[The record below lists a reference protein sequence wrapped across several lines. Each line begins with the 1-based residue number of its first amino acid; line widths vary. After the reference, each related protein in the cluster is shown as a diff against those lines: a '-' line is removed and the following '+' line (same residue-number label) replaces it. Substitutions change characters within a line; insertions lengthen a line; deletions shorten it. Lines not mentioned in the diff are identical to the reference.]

1 MPEPFEYWHLKCTYD
16 RLYFQCTLNLL
27 VFFVLDI
34 VLNTEQ
40 SKETLL
46 VHVSK
51 ENYPFYKCMVISFNN
66 LKHVQDEL
74 QIITKPEVFWYPAK
88 VKVAGRNQRSK
99 SMHRTWYM
107 LSVTPTARQINVVI
121 LVSKIILYWLNS

>member
-1 MPEPFEYWHLKCTYD
+1 MLLRQIVLTV
-16 RLYFQCTLNLL
+16 YFKSA
-27 VFFVLDI
+27 VYFVLDI

-74 QIITKPEVFWYPAK
+74 QIITKPEVF
-88 VKVAGRNQRSK
+88 
-99 SMHRTWYM
+99 
-107 LSVTPTARQINVVI
+107 
-121 LVSKIILYWLNS
+121 